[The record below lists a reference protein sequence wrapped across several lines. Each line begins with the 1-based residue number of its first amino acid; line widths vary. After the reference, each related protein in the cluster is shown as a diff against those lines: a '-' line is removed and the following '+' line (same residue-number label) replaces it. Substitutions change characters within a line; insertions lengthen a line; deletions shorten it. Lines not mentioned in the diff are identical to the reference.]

1 MTSPSADSHA
11 SINATQNESGP
22 IEASHPEPAFQ
33 EAQEWIEAV
42 TGRSFG
48 DKGFRSGLENGILLC
63 ELLSAIKPGLVKKIN
78 RLPTPIAGLDN
89 LTVFLRGCEEL
100 GLNGSQLFDPGD
112 LQDTSIRANL
122 KDADCNR
129 KLKNVLNTVFWLGK
143 AANSCTSYSG
153 PTLNLK
159 EFEELLAQ
167 MRMGCEAMGDTGA
180 LTVRDSG
187 YDCWDSERSESLSSP
202 CHTRDNSLDSLDS
215 FGSHSQQSP
224 SPDVINRLNSDG
236 RGSDSEADGK
246 KPDVRRDDMLARRT
260 ASSESRAPVPFNQFL
275 PNRTNATAYVPAPR
289 RRAHGEEGE
298 QRSQHSP
305 VLAEGDSMA
314 SSGPRSKPLKT
325 VTWARGDSVNE
336 VDEEPT
342 QQGPDLTQGDQDCSQ
357 EDQEC
362 TQEDQ
367 DCTQEG
373 RDVSREVLEQ
383 KRLQRLQKAGI
394 KVLPAAVRYSRVQE
408 PSEEERHK
416 DRGPSPDIILR
427 RDNDFLSN
435 HKATWDAS
443 SSSDDEG
450 EEEARRKVPD
460 VRKDDL
466 ASRRASRAALAPRVH
481 QFLPA
486 PVCSSRDRERWEGIR
501 RASQQALQEKEPSER
516 AAAVSDIITRKDNPF
531 LNANPRA
538 GEGEDEEDEE
548 QGGMGGVKAVP
559 NKVMDDLARR
569 RALAKPRPHREG
581 PMSFGS
587 ASMSQADKLKWE
599 RLRMAEPSD
608 PGPAPAC
615 GAGRG
620 RQVDGPAPACGA
632 CQGSQVDGPPI
643 GSAKAGRSRSKVVT
657 FGGVTEIMQPR
668 EGEQSDTLRRLLA
681 KATIA
686 MPTIDLASR
695 LREEERSQVNGSDP
709 MLTPPPTPSDLRPW
723 TPEATPTAAET
734 DARFAQY
741 AKAAQEEDEEEEEEE
756 EEERMP
762 NLQKDDMLARR
773 TGAFSRRAAPYNHFL
788 PLPASK
794 RGTQG
799 EVQTDAAPR
808 GRKAVRAE
816 WERRADPRGSPVRE
830 LPQESIRVPVETPPQ
845 QRAPDQAI
853 ARPSPRSDDDE
864 DEEEQECVVLPD
876 PEKDDMMARRTRAF
890 NTQTAAGK
898 KAPVNRFLPVPGS
911 AVHRNVAPPLP
922 VSNPPL
928 QSRLK
933 TAEKRNTD
941 SRMAAESV
949 EDPLIPPQKAPGRL
963 PTRAGGEA
971 EEQEKEVEEKKERRR
986 EGDATLPNTS
996 APLARQTATP
1006 PGGPPAGAPQGVG
1019 SLGGRQSSEGEAGV
1033 TEVKEVERGPVE
1045 MRSNGGEPR
1054 EPQWM
1059 EDDDL
1064 PPMMMSRRVAY
1075 RSDDKESMSMGDM
1088 PTEEEAMGS
1097 VPPLNQSR
1105 FERTHETLHNFEEED
1120 DGWQDNL
1127 ARWKNR
1133 RRSASQELI
1142 KKEEERKR
1150 IEKRMKENGV
1160 DSGKR
1165 KSIKTYKEIVEEKE
1179 KREIDLCESYRRAQT
1194 PEEAAMVLQRYA
1206 LRFTISDATLD
1217 SLKLPRSTSPN
1228 TTPAD
1233 PHQTDQEPHPPPQ
1246 STHPPSETPE
1256 PPQLRPDP
1264 ARMTAQHPKPQEN
1277 EGEEGVPEARSSTT
1291 PPGSSAGP
1299 VGRSRPSLPPRPAPS
1314 ELRPHQPPQGEPR
1327 GTPHTPPATGE
1338 AQPGQTK
1345 GFQPQP
1351 AREDQESAKTV
1362 RVHHV
1367 SPTPYPPS
1375 KPVPLLTAKPY
1386 CLPGSSHSARKSVLL
1401 DGLVRVNG
1409 NVKEESKLSSTPA
1422 SSTSPLL
1429 ENPASSV
1436 SPPHSTEEKG
1446 EDTASFSPPQSPK
1459 QEKEEPASV
1468 SPPPSTEE
1476 KKEPAPSS
1484 TRLSSQEEKKEP
1496 VSSFSPRHSPKPEV
1510 QKPATFSPPL
1520 SPHKEKEV
1528 AVSSFSPPQSPERE
1542 KEEPVPSFSPPLSP
1556 EQEKQ
1561 DTVSSF
1567 SPPLSPKQQKQD
1579 TVSSFSPPLSPKQE
1593 REEPVPSFSPPLSP
1607 EQEKQ
1612 VAVSSFSPPL
1622 SPKQEREEPVPSFS
1636 PPLSP
1641 KQQVEKPAT
1650 FSAPQSPHKEKEDP
1664 ASEQTAAD
1672 SQRTASDQP
1681 TTESRGSRSGSA
1693 MSALIGGRNCIITT
1707 TIVTELTQTVVEP
1720 IAMET
1725 DTDGSVNGTTER
1737 FDSSTE
1743 EKEPAPAALPLP
1755 SSLPLTPLSPFTP
1768 LSPLSPLSSLSPIS
1782 PLPTNGQMY
1791 SPTISEGIQE
1801 SCSTIETPML
1811 NLAKRVNHWVWD
1823 PNEERKR
1830 QERWQREQERLLQ
1843 EQYQKEQ
1850 EKLKG
1855 EWERAQK
1862 EVEEEER
1869 RHNEEERRILDE
1881 TATPLNPSGLAKPP
1895 RPAPEEEGSRPAQ
1908 PNHQTLGRAAHAEPH
1923 IQRPTTANED
1933 QHKSK
1938 LHFFQESSQDSEA
1951 SRKHDLWKTSSLD
1964 RNTQLL
1970 QSNTV
1975 KRSGSDNTV
1984 AGSQQPPS
1992 SSSQPPSP
2000 SRCVSGKRLCSGC
2013 SQPLGKGAA
2022 MIIDTMGLFFHLP
2035 CFKCGVCSGQMGDT
2049 STGTDVR
2056 IRNGHLTCNECYIAT
2071 RGGGQPTTL

>member
-11 SINATQNESGP
+11 SINATQNESEP

-48 DKGFRSGLENGILLC
+48 DMGFRSGLENGILLC

-236 RGSDSEADGK
+236 RGSDSEAEGK
-246 KPDVRRDDMLARRT
+246 KPDMRRDDMLARRT

-298 QRSQHSP
+298 QR
-305 VLAEGDSMA
+305 
-314 SSGPRSKPLKT
+314 R
-325 VTWARGDSVNE
+325 
-336 VDEEPT
+336 
-342 QQGPDLTQGDQDCSQ
+342 
-357 EDQEC
+357 
-362 TQEDQ
+362 
-367 DCTQEG
+367 
-373 RDVSREVLEQ
+373 
-383 KRLQRLQKAGI
+383 
-394 KVLPAAVRYSRVQE
+394 
-408 PSEEERHK
+408 
-416 DRGPSPDIILR
+416 
-427 RDNDFLSN
+427 
-435 HKATWDAS
+435 
-443 SSSDDEG
+443 
-450 EEEARRKVPD
+450 
-460 VRKDDL
+460 
-466 ASRRASRAALAPRVH
+466 
-481 QFLPA
+481 
-486 PVCSSRDRERWEGIR
+486 
-501 RASQQALQEKEPSER
+501 
-516 AAAVSDIITRKDNPF
+516 
-531 LNANPRA
+531 
-538 GEGEDEEDEE
+538 
-548 QGGMGGVKAVP
+548 
-559 NKVMDDLARR
+559 
-569 RALAKPRPHREG
+569 
-581 PMSFGS
+581 
-587 ASMSQADKLKWE
+587 
-599 RLRMAEPSD
+599 
-608 PGPAPAC
+608 
-615 GAGRG
+615 
-620 RQVDGPAPACGA
+620 
-632 CQGSQVDGPPI
+632 
-643 GSAKAGRSRSKVVT
+643 
-657 FGGVTEIMQPR
+657 
-668 EGEQSDTLRRLLA
+668 
-681 KATIA
+681 
-686 MPTIDLASR
+686 
-695 LREEERSQVNGSDP
+695 
-709 MLTPPPTPSDLRPW
+709 
-723 TPEATPTAAET
+723 
-734 DARFAQY
+734 
-741 AKAAQEEDEEEEEEE
+741 
-756 EEERMP
+756 
-762 NLQKDDMLARR
+762 
-773 TGAFSRRAAPYNHFL
+773 
-788 PLPASK
+788 
-794 RGTQG
+794 
-799 EVQTDAAPR
+799 
-808 GRKAVRAE
+808 
-816 WERRADPRGSPVRE
+816 
-830 LPQESIRVPVETPPQ
+830 
-845 QRAPDQAI
+845 
-853 ARPSPRSDDDE
+853 
-864 DEEEQECVVLPD
+864 
-876 PEKDDMMARRTRAF
+876 
-890 NTQTAAGK
+890 
-898 KAPVNRFLPVPGS
+898 
-911 AVHRNVAPPLP
+911 
-922 VSNPPL
+922 
-928 QSRLK
+928 
-933 TAEKRNTD
+933 
-941 SRMAAESV
+941 
-949 EDPLIPPQKAPGRL
+949 
-963 PTRAGGEA
+963 
-971 EEQEKEVEEKKERRR
+971 
-986 EGDATLPNTS
+986 
-996 APLARQTATP
+996 
-1006 PGGPPAGAPQGVG
+1006 
-1019 SLGGRQSSEGEAGV
+1019 
-1033 TEVKEVERGPVE
+1033 
-1045 MRSNGGEPR
+1045 
-1054 EPQWM
+1054 
-1059 EDDDL
+1059 
-1064 PPMMMSRRVAY
+1064 
-1075 RSDDKESMSMGDM
+1075 SMSMGDM

-1160 DSGKR
+1160 ESGKR

-1233 PHQTDQEPHPPPQ
+1233 PDQKDREPHPPPQ

-1256 PPQLRPDP
+1256 PPHLRPDP
-1264 ARMTAQHPKPQEN
+1264 ARMTEQHPTPQEN
-1277 EGEEGVPEARSSTT
+1277 EGEEGVPEARSSPT
-1291 PPGSSAGP
+1291 PPGSSTGH
-1299 VGRSRPSLPPRPAPS
+1299 VGRPRPSLPPRPAPS

-1327 GTPHTPPATGE
+1327 GTPHTPPGTGE

-1345 GFQPQP
+1345 GFRPQP
-1351 AREDQESAKTV
+1351 AREDLESAKTV

-1422 SSTSPLL
+1422 SSTSTLM

-1436 SPPHSTEEKG
+1436 SPPHSTEEKK

-1484 TRLSSQEEKKEP
+1484 TPLSSQEEKKEP
-1496 VSSFSPRHSPKPEV
+1496 VSSFSPPHSPKPAV
-1510 QKPATFSPPL
+1510 QKPATFSPPQ

-1528 AVSSFSPPQSPERE
+1528 AASSFSPPQSPEQEKQDTVSSFSPPQSPEQDRQDTVSSFSPPLSPKRE

-1556 EQEKQ
+1556 KQEK
-1561 DTVSSF
+1561 
-1567 SPPLSPKQQKQD
+1567 
-1579 TVSSFSPPLSPKQE
+1579 
-1593 REEPVPSFSPPLSP
+1593 
-1607 EQEKQ
+1607 
-1612 VAVSSFSPPL
+1612 
-1622 SPKQEREEPVPSFS
+1622 EEPVPSFS

-1641 KQQVEKPAT
+1641 KQEKEEPVPSFSPPLSPKREGEKPAT
-1650 FSAPQSPHKEKEDP
+1650 FSPPLSPHKEKEDP

-1681 TTESRGSRSGSA
+1681 TTESRGSHSGSA

-1707 TIVTELTQTVVEP
+1707 TIVTELTQTVVET

-1743 EKEPAPAALPLP
+1743 EREPAPAALPLP

-1801 SCSTIETPML
+1801 SSSTIETPML

-1923 IQRPTTANED
+1923 IQRPTTTNED

>member
-167 MRMGCEAMGDTGA
+167 MRMDCEAMGDTGA

-202 CHTRDNSLDSLDS
+202 RHTRDNSLDSLDS

-394 KVLPAAVRYSRVQE
+394 KVLPAAVRYSRVPE
-408 PSEEERHK
+408 PSEEEEERHK
-416 DRGPSPDIILR
+416 DRGPSPDIVLR
-427 RDNDFLSN
+427 RDNDFLTN

-443 SSSDDEG
+443 SSSDGEG
-450 EEEARRKVPD
+450 EEDARRKVPD

-466 ASRRASRAALAPRVH
+466 ASRRAPRGGPLAPRVH

-501 RASQQALQEKEPSER
+501 RASQLALQEEEPSER

-559 NKVMDDLARR
+559 NKVKDDLARR

-587 ASMSQADKLKWE
+587 ASMSQADKQKWE
-599 RLRMAEPSD
+599 RLRMAEP
-608 PGPAPAC
+608 
-615 GAGRG
+615 R
-620 RQVDGPAPACGA
+620 
-632 CQGSQVDGPPI
+632 
-643 GSAKAGRSRSKVVT
+643 
-657 FGGVTEIMQPR
+657 
-668 EGEQSDTLRRLLA
+668 
-681 KATIA
+681 
-686 MPTIDLASR
+686 
-695 LREEERSQVNGSDP
+695 
-709 MLTPPPTPSDLRPW
+709 
-723 TPEATPTAAET
+723 
-734 DARFAQY
+734 
-741 AKAAQEEDEEEEEEE
+741 
-756 EEERMP
+756 
-762 NLQKDDMLARR
+762 
-773 TGAFSRRAAPYNHFL
+773 
-788 PLPASK
+788 
-794 RGTQG
+794 
-799 EVQTDAAPR
+799 
-808 GRKAVRAE
+808 
-816 WERRADPRGSPVRE
+816 
-830 LPQESIRVPVETPPQ
+830 
-845 QRAPDQAI
+845 
-853 ARPSPRSDDDE
+853 
-864 DEEEQECVVLPD
+864 
-876 PEKDDMMARRTRAF
+876 
-890 NTQTAAGK
+890 
-898 KAPVNRFLPVPGS
+898 
-911 AVHRNVAPPLP
+911 
-922 VSNPPL
+922 
-928 QSRLK
+928 
-933 TAEKRNTD
+933 
-941 SRMAAESV
+941 
-949 EDPLIPPQKAPGRL
+949 
-963 PTRAGGEA
+963 
-971 EEQEKEVEEKKERRR
+971 
-986 EGDATLPNTS
+986 
-996 APLARQTATP
+996 
-1006 PGGPPAGAPQGVG
+1006 
-1019 SLGGRQSSEGEAGV
+1019 
-1033 TEVKEVERGPVE
+1033 
-1045 MRSNGGEPR
+1045 
-1054 EPQWM
+1054 
-1059 EDDDL
+1059 
-1064 PPMMMSRRVAY
+1064 
-1075 RSDDKESMSMGDM
+1075 SMSMGDM

-1150 IEKRMKENGV
+1150 MEKRMKENGV

-1233 PHQTDQEPHPPPQ
+1233 PDQTDQEHHPPPQ

-1256 PPQLRPDP
+1256 PPHLRPDP
-1264 ARMTAQHPKPQEN
+1264 ARMTEQHPKPQEN
-1277 EGEEGVPEARSSTT
+1277 EGEKGVPEARSSTT
-1291 PPGSSAGP
+1291 PPGSSTGP

-1327 GTPHTPPATGE
+1327 GTPHTPPGTGE

-1345 GFQPQP
+1345 GFQPQL

-1409 NVKEESKLSSTPA
+1409 NMKEESKLSSTPA
-1422 SSTSPLL
+1422 SSTSPLM

-1436 SPPHSTEEKG
+1436 SPPHSTEEKK

-1476 KKEPAPSS
+1476 KKELAPSS
-1484 TRLSSQEEKKEP
+1484 TPLSSQEEKKEP
-1496 VSSFSPRHSPKPEV
+1496 VSSFSPPHSPKPEV
-1510 QKPATFSPPL
+1510 QKPATFSPPQ

-1528 AVSSFSPPQSPERE
+1528 AVSSFSPPQSPE
-1542 KEEPVPSFSPPLSP
+1542 
-1556 EQEKQ
+1556 QEKQ

-1567 SPPLSPKQQKQD
+1567 SPPLSPKREKEEPVP
-1579 TVSSFSPPLSPKQE
+1579 TFSPPLSPKQE
-1593 REEPVPSFSPPLSP
+1593 KEEPVPT
-1607 EQEKQ
+1607 
-1612 VAVSSFSPPL
+1612 FSPPL
-1622 SPKQEREEPVPSFS
+1622 SPKQP
-1636 PPLSP
+1636 
-1641 KQQVEKPAT
+1641 VEKPAT
-1650 FSAPQSPHKEKEDP
+1650 FSPPQSPHKEKEDP

-1681 TTESRGSRSGSA
+1681 TTESRGSHSGSA

-1791 SPTISEGIQE
+1791 SPTISEGIHE
-1801 SCSTIETPML
+1801 SSST
-1811 NLAKRVNHWVWD
+1811 
-1823 PNEERKR
+1823 
-1830 QERWQREQERLLQ
+1830 

-1964 RNTQLL
+1964 RNSQLI

>member
-11 SINATQNESGP
+11 SINATQNESEP

-48 DKGFRSGLENGILLC
+48 DMGFRSGLENGILLC

-236 RGSDSEADGK
+236 RGSDSEAEGK
-246 KPDVRRDDMLARRT
+246 KPDMRRDDMLARRT

-367 DCTQEG
+367 ECTQEDQDCTQEG

-408 PSEEERHK
+408 PSEEEEGHK

-435 HKATWDAS
+435 RKATWDAS
-443 SSSDDEG
+443 SSSDGEG

-466 ASRRASRAALAPRVH
+466 ASRRAPRAALAPRVH

-559 NKVMDDLARR
+559 NKVKDDLARR

-587 ASMSQADKLKWE
+587 ASMSQADKQKWE

-608 PGPAPAC
+608 PGPAP
-615 GAGRG
+615 
-620 RQVDGPAPACGA
+620 VCGA

-668 EGEQSDTLRRLLA
+668 EGEQSDMLRRLLA

-741 AKAAQEEDEEEEEEE
+741 AKAAQEEDEEEE

-853 ARPSPRSDDDE
+853 ARPSPRSDDEE
-864 DEEEQECVVLPD
+864 DEEEQEGVVLPD

-911 AVHRNVAPPLP
+911 AVHRNVAPLLP

-933 TAEKRNTD
+933 TAEKRNRD

-949 EDPLIPPQKAPGRL
+949 EDPIIPPQKAPGRL
-963 PTRAGGEA
+963 PTRAGGE
-971 EEQEKEVEEKKERRR
+971 EEEREKEGEEKKERRR
-986 EGDATLPNTS
+986 ERDATLPNAS

-1006 PGGPPAGAPQGVG
+1006 PAGPPAGAPQGVG
-1019 SLGGRQSSEGEAGV
+1019 SPGGRQSSEGEAGV
-1033 TEVKEVERGPVE
+1033 TEVEEVKRGAVE

-1054 EPQWM
+1054 GPQWM
-1059 EDDDL
+1059 EEDDL

-1160 DSGKR
+1160 ESGKR

-1233 PHQTDQEPHPPPQ
+1233 PDQKDREPHPPPQ

-1256 PPQLRPDP
+1256 PPHLRPDP
-1264 ARMTAQHPKPQEN
+1264 ARMTEQHPTPQEN
-1277 EGEEGVPEARSSTT
+1277 EGEEGVPEARSSPT
-1291 PPGSSAGP
+1291 PPGSSTGH
-1299 VGRSRPSLPPRPAPS
+1299 VGRPRPSLPPRPAPS

-1327 GTPHTPPATGE
+1327 GTPHTPPGTGE

-1345 GFQPQP
+1345 GFRPQP
-1351 AREDQESAKTV
+1351 AREDLESAKTV

-1422 SSTSPLL
+1422 SSTSTLM

-1436 SPPHSTEEKG
+1436 SPPHSTEEKK

-1484 TRLSSQEEKKEP
+1484 TPLSSQEEKKEP
-1496 VSSFSPRHSPKPEV
+1496 VSSFSPPHSPKPAV
-1510 QKPATFSPPL
+1510 QKPATFSPPQ

-1528 AVSSFSPPQSPERE
+1528 AASSFSPPQSPEQEKQDTVSSFSPPQSPEQDRQDTVSSFSPPLSPKRE

-1556 EQEKQ
+1556 KQEK
-1561 DTVSSF
+1561 
-1567 SPPLSPKQQKQD
+1567 
-1579 TVSSFSPPLSPKQE
+1579 
-1593 REEPVPSFSPPLSP
+1593 
-1607 EQEKQ
+1607 
-1612 VAVSSFSPPL
+1612 
-1622 SPKQEREEPVPSFS
+1622 EEPVPSFS

-1641 KQQVEKPAT
+1641 KQEKEEPVPSFSPPLSPKREGEKPAT
-1650 FSAPQSPHKEKEDP
+1650 FSPPLSPHKEKEDP

-1681 TTESRGSRSGSA
+1681 TTESRGSHSGSA

-1707 TIVTELTQTVVEP
+1707 TIVTELTQTVVET

-1743 EKEPAPAALPLP
+1743 EREPAPAALPLP

-1801 SCSTIETPML
+1801 SSSTIETPML

-1923 IQRPTTANED
+1923 IQRPTTTNED